1 MVVPFRVDL
10 TEIARITSDFV
21 GNLPFLCNSGKVDP
35 LARDERR
42 GRGMWATYSADPLKR
57 PDSKE

>member
-35 LARDERR
+35 LARDEE
-42 GRGMWATYSADPLKR
+42 GTGDVGYLLG
-57 PDSKE
+57 